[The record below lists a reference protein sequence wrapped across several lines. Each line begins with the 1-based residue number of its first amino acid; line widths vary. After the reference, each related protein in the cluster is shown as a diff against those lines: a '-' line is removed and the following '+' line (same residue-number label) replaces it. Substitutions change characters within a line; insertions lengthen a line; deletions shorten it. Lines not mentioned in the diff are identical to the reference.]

1 MQIFQSGH
9 NQAWPGGYF
18 LQKVLSNM
26 HDIIRRVATVIAQ
39 QSTMM
44 DGTGVGMVSSKFHE
58 LDEEG

>member
-1 MQIFQSGH
+1 
-9 NQAWPGGYF
+9 
-18 LQKVLSNM
+18 M

-58 LDEEG
+58 LDEEGWFEVAIEDDIRDQKMY